1 MLVHWTKFRSED
13 RENKLKGVTIMKI
26 RESGKKVLNMSWDMF
41 CDMFSFIGLTYGIA
55 LGKKRAN
62 LGARIF
68 FSALA
73 GGLTTLGII
82 ALLVVKPTPIFTG
95 VRYSLAAVLA
105 HYGRWDSDDFFI
117 RTAYDLGY
125 GVREHLAETNSFA
138 GWLSVQ
144 PDALQIAVGI
154 VCMAVVTALAVIT
167 IKCFV
172 NFVAAVKLSHKKK
185 AECKANAKV
194 IPVSRKRAG

>member
-1 MLVHWTKFRSED
+1 
-13 RENKLKGVTIMKI
+13 MKI
-26 RESGKKVLNMSWDMF
+26 RKRGKIVLNKFWDIV
-41 CDMFSFIGLTYGIA
+41 CDAFSFIGLTYGIA

-62 LGARIF
+62 LGARMF

-73 GGLTTLGII
+73 GITTLGII

-117 RTAYDLGY
+117 GTAYDLGY

-154 VCMAVVTALAVIT
+154 GCMAVVTALAVIT
-167 IKCFV
+167 IMCFV

-185 AECKANAKV
+185 AKRKRKCKANAKV